1 MFRKKSLE
9 SHHYYDEKIFTQ
21 EIEHIFKKEWLWV
34 GRTDQL
40 INKGDFITANVI
52 HLPIIVLR
60 DNNKQ
65 LRGFHNVC
73 RHRASKVLLRPSGNC
88 KNIVC
93 PYHGWKY
100 NLKGELSNPPKFF
113 GSDEFDHK
121 IHSLF
126 PIHVQEKFGLIFI
139 SLNKQPKFLD
149 EWLGPFEQII
159 NNHYESDFIFHNELR
174 FDVHANWKT
183 YVDNYQEGYHIPAVH
198 PQLNKDVIWEEYE
211 LNNTNECS
219 IHNVPE
225 KASSSQPGSFGWH
238 FPNFIFNTYGRGI
251 VFQRIEPIK
260 PKWCRVIYNL
270 FRSPDIEY
278 DDFENKEGKYQ
289 LEVSVEDQNLIPDIQ
304 QNLQAG
310 IYTSGPLSTK
320 YETGVAYFHD
330 LIIQKL
336 NME

>member
-1 MFRKKSLE
+1 MSRKKSLE
-9 SHHYYDEKIFTQ
+9 SHHYYDEKIFVQ
-21 EIEHIFKKEWLWV
+21 EIEHIFKKEWLWI
-34 GRTDQL
+34 GRSDQL
-40 INKGDFITANVI
+40 INRGDFITADVI
-52 HLPIIVLR
+52 RLPIIVLR
-60 DNNKQ
+60 DNNQQ

-73 RHRASKVLLRPSGNC
+73 RHRASKVLLRSSGNC
-88 KNIVC
+88 KNIIC

-100 NLKGELSNPPKFF
+100 NLKGELSNPLKFS

-121 IHSLF
+121 THSLF
-126 PIHVQEKFGLIFI
+126 PIHVQEKFGLVFI

-149 EWLGPFEQII
+149 EWLGPFEQVI
-159 NNHYESDFIFHNELR
+159 NSHYQSDFIFHNELK

-183 YVDNYQEGYHIPAVH
+183 YVDNYQEGYHIPTVH
-198 PQLNKDVIWEEYE
+198 PQLNKDVIWEEYK

-219 IHNVPE
+219 IHSVPE
-225 KASSSQPGSFGWH
+225 KADSNQPGSFGWH

-289 LEVSVEDQNLIPDIQ
+289 LEVSIEDQNLIPDIQ

-330 LIIQKL
+330 LIIHKL

>member
-34 GRTDQL
+34 GRSDQL
-40 INKGDFITANVI
+40 INKGDFITADVI

-88 KNIVC
+88 KNIIC

-100 NLKGELSNPPKFF
+100 NLKGELSNPPKFS

-126 PIHVQEKFGLIFI
+126 PIHVQEKFGLVFI
-139 SLNKQPKFLD
+139 SLNQQPKFLD
-149 EWLGPFEQII
+149 EWLGPFEQVI
-159 NNHYESDFIFHNELR
+159 NSHYQSDFIFHNELK

-183 YVDNYQEGYHIPAVH
+183 YVDNYQEGYHIPKVH
-198 PQLNKDVIWEEYE
+198 PQLNKDVIWEEYK

-219 IHNVPE
+219 IHSVPE
-225 KASSSQPGSFGWH
+225 KADSNQPGSFGWH

-270 FRSPDIEY
+270 FRSPYIEY

-289 LEVSVEDQNLIPDIQ
+289 LEVTVEDQNLIPDIQ
-304 QNLQAG
+304 LNLQAG

-330 LIIQKL
+330 LIIHKL

>member
-1 MFRKKSLE
+1 MIGNFF
-9 SHHYYDEKIFTQ
+9 YQ
-21 EIEHIFKKEWLWV
+21 E
-34 GRTDQL
+34 
-40 INKGDFITANVI
+40 
-52 HLPIIVLR
+52 
-60 DNNKQ
+60 DN
-65 LRGFHNVC
+65 
-73 RHRASKVLLRPSGNC
+73 
-88 KNIVC
+88 
-93 PYHGWKY
+93 Y
-100 NLKGELSNPPKFF
+100 
-113 GSDEFDHK
+113 
-121 IHSLF
+121 
-126 PIHVQEKFGLIFI
+126 
-139 SLNKQPKFLD
+139 
-149 EWLGPFEQII
+149 
-159 NNHYESDFIFHNELR
+159 YESEFIFHNELK

-183 YVDNYQEGYHIPAVH
+183 YVDNYQEGYHIPNVH
-198 PQLNKDVIWEEYE
+198 PQLNKDVVWEEYE

-289 LEVSVEDQNLIPDIQ
+289 LEVSVEDQKLIPDIQ

-330 LIIQKL
+330 LIIHKL

>member
-1 MFRKKSLE
+1 M
-9 SHHYYDEKIFTQ
+9 
-21 EIEHIFKKEWLWV
+21 
-34 GRTDQL
+34 
-40 INKGDFITANVI
+40 
-52 HLPIIVLR
+52 
-60 DNNKQ
+60 
-65 LRGFHNVC
+65 
-73 RHRASKVLLRPSGNC
+73 
-88 KNIVC
+88 C
-93 PYHGWKY
+93 PYHGWRY
-100 NLKGELSNPPKFF
+100 NLKGELSNPSKFF
-113 GSDEFDHK
+113 GSDDFDHK

-139 SLNKQPKFLD
+139 NINKQPKFLD
-149 EWLGPFEQII
+149 EWLGPFEQVI
-159 NNHYESDFIFHNELR
+159 NNHYESDFIFHNELK

-183 YVDNYQEGYHIPAVH
+183 YVDNYQEGYHIPNVH
-198 PQLNKDVIWEEYE
+198 PQLNKDVVWEEYE

-289 LEVSVEDQNLIPDIQ
+289 LEVSVEDQKLIPDIQ

-330 LIIQKL
+330 LIIHKL

>member
-159 NNHYESDFIFHNELR
+159 NNHYESDFIFHNELK

-289 LEVSVEDQNLIPDIQ
+289 LEVSVEDQNMIPDIQ

>member
-1 MFRKKSLE
+1 MLRKKSLE
-9 SHHYYDEKIFTQ
+9 SHHYYDEKIFTE
-21 EIEHIFKKEWLWV
+21 EIEHIFKKEWLWI
-34 GRTDQL
+34 GRSDQL
-40 INKGDFITANVI
+40 RNRGDFITADVI
-52 HLPIIVLR
+52 NLPIIVIR
-60 DNNKQ
+60 DKNEQ

-73 RHRASKVLLRPSGNC
+73 RHRAAKVLLRSSGNC
-88 KNIVC
+88 KHIVC
-93 PYHGWKY
+93 PYHGWRY
-100 NLKGELSNPPKFF
+100 NLKGELSSPSKFF
-113 GSDEFDHK
+113 GPDDFDHK

-139 SLNKQPKFLD
+139 SLNTQPKFLD
-149 EWLGPFEQII
+149 EWLGPFEQVI
-159 NNHYESDFIFHNELR
+159 NNHYESDFIFHNELK

-183 YVDNYQEGYHIPAVH
+183 YVDNYQEGYHIPNVH
-198 PQLNKDVIWEEYE
+198 PQLNKDVFWEEYQ

-219 IHNVPE
+219 IHSVPE
-225 KASSSQPGSFGWH
+225 KASSNQPGSFGWH

-289 LEVSVEDQNLIPDIQ
+289 LEVSVEDQKLIPDIQ

-330 LIIQKL
+330 LIIHKL